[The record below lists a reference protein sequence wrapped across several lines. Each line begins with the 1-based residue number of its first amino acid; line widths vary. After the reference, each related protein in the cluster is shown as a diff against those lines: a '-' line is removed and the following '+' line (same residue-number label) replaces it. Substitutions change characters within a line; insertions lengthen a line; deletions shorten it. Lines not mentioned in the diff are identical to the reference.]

1 MKSTEKESAGMD
13 VIQGMLTASGRRI
26 AMVAGR
32 FNDMIVGRLIEGATD
47 CFLRHG
53 GEEKNLTLVRVPGS
67 LEIPLVAGRLAA
79 TGRWDAVVCLGAVI
93 RGGTPHFDY
102 VAAEASKGIASESLK
117 TGRPIIF
124 GVLTC
129 DTLEQALERAG
140 VKSGNKGWDAM
151 LSALEMADLVPRLA
165 G

>member
-1 MKSTEKESAGMD
+1 MEQ
-13 VIQGMLTASGRRI
+13 IQGMLRANGRRV
-26 AMVAGR
+26 ALVAGR
-32 FNDMIVGRLIEGATD
+32 FNDLIVNRLIEGAVD
-47 CFLRHG
+47 CFLRHDG
-53 GEEKNLTLVRVPGS
+53 DESNLALVRVPGS

-79 TGRWDAVVCLGAVI
+79 SGTYDAVVSLGAVI
-93 RGGTPHFDY
+93 RGDTPHFDY
-102 VAAEASKGIASESLK
+102 VAAEVSKGVASESLR

-140 VKSGNKGWDAM
+140 VKGGNKGWDAM
-151 LSALEMADLVPRLA
+151 LAALEMMDLMQRL

>member
-1 MKSTEKESAGMD
+1 ME
-13 VIQGMLTASGRRI
+13 QFHGMLRATGRRV
-26 AMVAGR
+26 ALVAGR
-32 FNDMIVGRLIEGATD
+32 FNDLIVNRLIEGAVD
-47 CFLRHG
+47 CFVRHDG
-53 GEEKNLTLVRVPGS
+53 DEKDLTLVRVPGS

-79 TGRWDAVVCLGAVI
+79 SGRYDAVVTLGAVL
-93 RGGTPHFDY
+93 RGDTPHFDY
-102 VAAEASKGIASESLK
+102 VAAEASKGVASESLR
-117 TGRPIIF
+117 TGKPIIF

-151 LSALEMADLVPRLA
+151 LSALEMADLLPRL

>member
-1 MKSTEKESAGMD
+1 MEQ
-13 VIQGMLTASGRRI
+13 IQGMLRANGRRV
-26 AMVAGR
+26 ALVAGR
-32 FNDMIVGRLIEGATD
+32 FNDLIVSRLIEGAVD
-47 CFLRHG
+47 CFLRHDG
-53 GEEKNLTLVRVPGS
+53 NESNLTLVRVPGS
-67 LEIPLVAGRLAA
+67 LEIPLIAGRLAA
-79 TGRWDAVVCLGAVI
+79 SGSYDAVVSLGAVI

-102 VAAEASKGIASESLK
+102 VAAEVSKGVASESLR

-140 VKSGNKGWDAM
+140 VKGGNKGWDAM
-151 LSALEMADLVPRLA
+151 LAALEMADLMPRL

>member
-1 MKSTEKESAGMD
+1 ME
-13 VIQGMLTASGRRI
+13 VIQGMLSATGRHI
-26 AMVAGR
+26 ALVAAR
-32 FNDMIVGRLIEGATD
+32 FNDMIVSRLIEGATD
-47 CFLRHG
+47 CFLRHNG
-53 GEEKNLTLVRVPGS
+53 DEKNLTLVRVPGS
-67 LEIPLVAGRLAA
+67 MEIPLVAGRMAA
-79 TGRWDAVVCLGAVI
+79 AGAYDAIVCLGAVI

-102 VAAEASKGIASESLK
+102 VAAESSKGITAESLR

-151 LSALEMADLVPRLA
+151 MSALEMADLMPRLTS
-165 G
+165 

>member
-1 MKSTEKESAGMD
+1 MQE
-13 VIQGMLTASGRRI
+13 IQGMLRASGRRM
-26 AMVAGR
+26 ALVATR
-32 FNDMIVGRLIEGATD
+32 FNHLIVDRLVEGAVD

-53 GEEKNLTLVRVPGS
+53 GEENDLTLVRVPGS

-79 TGRWDAVVCLGAVI
+79 SGKYDAVVGLGAVL
-93 RGGTPHFDY
+93 RGDTPHFDY
-102 VAAEASKGIASESLK
+102 VAAEASKGIATESLR

-140 VKSGNKGWDAM
+140 IKAGNKGWDAM
-151 LSALEMADLVPRLA
+151 LAGIEMADLLPQL

>member
-1 MKSTEKESAGMD
+1 MEQ
-13 VIQGMLTASGRRI
+13 IQGMLNAAGRRV
-26 AMVAGR
+26 ALVAGR
-32 FNDMIVGRLIEGATD
+32 FNDLIVNRLIEGATD

-53 GEEKNLTLVRVPGS
+53 GEEKGLFLVRVPGS
-67 LEIPLVAGRLAA
+67 LEIPLVAGRLAGS
-79 TGRWDAVVCLGAVI
+79 GRHNAVVCLGAVI

-102 VAAEASKGIASESLK
+102 VAAEASKGIASESLR
-117 TGRPIIF
+117 TGVPIIF

-140 VKSGNKGWDAM
+140 VKSGNRGWDAM
-151 LSALEMADLVPRLA
+151 LSALEMADLMPRL

>member
-1 MKSTEKESAGMD
+1 MEQ
-13 VIQGMLTASGRRI
+13 IQGMLRANGRRV
-26 AMVAGR
+26 ALVAGR
-32 FNDMIVGRLIEGATD
+32 FNDLIVSRLIEGAVD
-47 CFLRHG
+47 CFLRHDG
-53 GEEKNLTLVRVPGS
+53 NESNLTLVRVPGS
-67 LEIPLVAGRLAA
+67 LEIPLIAGRLAA
-79 TGRWDAVVCLGAVI
+79 SGTYDAVVCLGAVL

-102 VAAEASKGIASESLK
+102 VAAEVSKGVASESLR

-151 LSALEMADLVPRLA
+151 LAALEMADLMPRL

>member
-1 MKSTEKESAGMD
+1 MEEKN
-13 VIQGMLTASGRRI
+13 GMLRAQGKR
-26 AMVAGR
+26 VALVAAR
-32 FNDMIVGRLIEGATD
+32 FNDLIVNRLVEGAVD
-47 CFLRHG
+47 CFLRHDG
-53 GEEKNLTLVRVPGS
+53 DEKNLTLVRVPGS

-79 TGRWDAVVCLGAVI
+79 SGTYDSIVCLGAVI
-93 RGGTPHFDY
+93 RGDTPHFDY
-102 VAAEASKGIASESLK
+102 VAAEVSKGVASESLR

-140 VKSGNKGWDAM
+140 VKAGNKGWDAM
-151 LSALEMADLVPRLA
+151 MSALEMSDLMPRL